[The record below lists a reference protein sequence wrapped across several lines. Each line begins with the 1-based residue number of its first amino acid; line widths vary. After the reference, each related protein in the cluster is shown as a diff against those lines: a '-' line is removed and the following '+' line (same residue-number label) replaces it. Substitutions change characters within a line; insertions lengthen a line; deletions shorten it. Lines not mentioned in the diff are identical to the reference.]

1 MKILHWLDRYLEE
14 CICVILMSAMTII
27 IFIQVIMRYIFSD
40 SLSWSEE
47 LARYCFVWLIYIG
60 TSYGCKHLQHI
71 KIDAAL
77 SLFPRKLRPYIV
89 LLGEFL
95 ILAFATYILLTGTQL
110 VNLQIVYGKVSS
122 AMQIPMAWVDLAPAV
137 GFGLVI
143 IRQIQAIWIKSA
155 ALGHRFIDSE
165 TVKEDSKNEEGR

>member
-1 MKILHWLDRYLEE
+1 MKILHWLDHYLEE
-14 CICVILMSAMTII
+14 CICVALMSAMTIM
-27 IFIQVIMRYIFSD
+27 IFIQVVMRYIFSA

-47 LARYCFVWLIYIG
+47 LARYFFVWLIYIG

-77 SLFPRKLRPYIV
+77 GLFPKKLRPYII
-89 LLGEFL
+89 LLGDFL

-110 VNLQIVYGKVSS
+110 VNLQIIYGKVSS
-122 AMQIPMAWVDLAPAV
+122 AMQIPMAAVDLAPVA

-143 IRQIQAIWIKSA
+143 IRQIQSIWTKA
-155 ALGHRFIDSE
+155 
-165 TVKEDSKNEEGR
+165 VKKTANEQEENHPKNEGR